1 MKYLRRAA
9 VFLAKKAVLY
19 TLVLSLL
26 IYAFFMA
33 YHLSNAYITVS
44 EGLESRVS
52 VTLTRTGSAAL
63 NHYFTDSFI
72 STDPVLSASK
82 NGTDTYRYFD
92 ISSFEYDVDISSL
105 RWRPLKSVSVE
116 NPATHEKTT
125 YRGIVTC
132 TATENVSNISG
143 SLKREYASDAEA
155 IGSISPWYSGRYTVT
170 LVRVDGDWLIVSMV
184 QDKNFQDPN
193 S

>member
-19 TLVLSLL
+19 TLILSLL

-44 EGLESRVS
+44 EGLQARVS
-52 VTLTRTGSAAL
+52 VTLTRTGSSAL
-63 NHYFTDSFI
+63 SHYFTGSFI
-72 STDPVLSASK
+72 DNDPVLSASK

-92 ISSFEYDVDISSL
+92 VSGFEYDVEISSL
-105 RWRPLKSVSVE
+105 RWRPLKNVSVE
-116 NPATHEKTT
+116 DTVTHEKTT
-125 YRGIVTC
+125 YHGVVTC
-132 TATENVSNISG
+132 TAKESVSNISG
-143 SLKREYASDAEA
+143 SLKREYASAAEE
-155 IGSISPWYSGRYTVT
+155 IGSISHWDSGRYNVT
-170 LVRVDGDWLIVSMV
+170 LVRVDGDWLIVSMI